1 MNTLGIIIIIAMAAE
16 FALNLII
23 NVLNLM
29 NSSKP
34 VPEEINDIFDTD
46 EYHKSQQY
54 TRHKTFLEL
63 ITGGFM
69 LIITWVFWLTGGF
82 NY

>member
-34 VPEEINDIFDTD
+34 VPEEINDIFDL
-46 EYHKSQQY
+46 S
-54 TRHKTFLEL
+54 L
-63 ITGGFM
+63 IH
-69 LIITWVFWLTGGF
+69 I
-82 NY
+82 

>member
-34 VPEEINDIFDTD
+34 VPEEINDIFDTN
-46 EYHKSQQY
+46 EYRKSQKY
-54 TRHKTFLEL
+54 TQHKTFLEL

-69 LIITWVFWLTGGF
+69 LIITRKAQPLIEGF
-82 NY
+82 